1 MPDTNATAA
10 VDWNQLSADE
20 TRRGIRQAA
29 DEMGELVRSTLGP
42 LGADKMIVRR
52 MDDDRLRTFVT
63 NNGVA
68 ILEEF
73 EGETDHPIA
82 NRFIALAEDHEEAL
96 GDGSTT
102 TILLASDL
110 LTSGVD
116 LIEAGV
122 PSVDVIEGFS
132 IGAQRTLEVWD
143 EIGIPIAHTN
153 RPTTRAEFD
162 EPSLERIA
170 HSGMTN
176 GRLGAW
182 PLEKLADDVVD
193 AIFRAW
199 EPERDRVHVGY
210 VSIEAI
216 PGGDAASSSV
226 IPGALLSYE
235 PMVATDVLPVDGN
248 VLLVDGSLRP
258 REITASSV
266 TVSDEFAGGF
276 DDRETDAERIAA
288 AIADAKCA
296 AVFATGD
303 VTNELGEQ
311 LAAHGIACFR
321 NVKDSSIDVLSRVTG
336 ATIRGPVIPG
346 EPATADDF
354 GRGTV
359 RLREA
364 QNDKTWLE
372 VTAHDGADPRS
383 VGLVARGGTE
393 SAADEAKRRITSGL
407 NAVRAAI
414 KRPVALP
421 GGGAAEVE
429 AARSVRQLAP
439 RFDGREQLAV
449 EEFAAVLESIPRTLA
464 HNVGHDPIDA
474 VTELRAL
481 HDAGHTRAGID
492 ASGRIVEDV
501 VSASDALDPQL
512 VRTNNL
518 AWSVEFANSLFRVD
532 SVVFDTSPPIDLDE
546 LGR

>member
-1 MPDTNATAA
+1 MPDANASAA
-10 VDWNQLSADE
+10 VSWEQLSAGE
-20 TRRGIRQAA
+20 TRSGIQQAA
-29 DEMGELVRSTLGP
+29 REMGELVRSTLGP

-82 NRFIALAEDHEEAL
+82 NRFIALAEDHEDAL
-96 GDGSTT
+96 GDGTT
-102 TILLASDL
+102 TTVLLASDL

-122 PSVDVIEGFS
+122 PPVDVIEGFS

-143 EIGIPIAHTN
+143 EIGIPVADAD
-153 RPTTRAEFD
+153 RPTTRAAFD
-162 EPSLERIA
+162 ESVLERIA

-182 PLEKLADDVVD
+182 PLEQFADDVVD
-193 AIFRAW
+193 AVFRAW
-199 EPERDRVHVGY
+199 EPERDRVHIGY

-216 PGGDAASSSV
+216 PGGDASSSSV
-226 IPGALLSYE
+226 IPGTLLPDD
-235 PMVATDVLPVDGN
+235 PMVAHLLPVDGD
-248 VLLVDGSLRP
+248 VLLVDGSLQP
-258 REITASSV
+258 REITAGSV
-266 TVSDEFAGGF
+266 TVSADCADGF
-276 DDRETDAERIAA
+276 DDRETDGERIAA
-288 AIADAKCA
+288 SIADSNCA

-303 VTNELGEQ
+303 VTHEIGEQ
-311 LAAHGIACFR
+311 LAARGVVCFR

-336 ATIRGPVIPG
+336 ATIRGPVTPG
-346 EPATADDF
+346 EPATPDEF

-372 VTAHDGADPRS
+372 VTAPDGVDPQT
-383 VGLVARGGTE
+383 VGLVVRGGTE
-393 SAADEAKRRITSGL
+393 SAADEAKRRITAGL

-429 AARSVRQLAP
+429 AARAVRQLAP

-449 EEFAAVLESIPRTLA
+449 EEFATVLESIPQTLA
-464 HNVGHDPIDA
+464 RNAGHDPIDA
-474 VTELRAL
+474 LTELRTH
-481 HDAGHTRAGID
+481 HDAGHTHAGID
-492 ASGRIVEDV
+492 ASGRIVEDTV
-501 VSASDALDPQL
+501 TASDALDAQL
-512 VRTNNL
+512 IRTNNL

-532 SVVFDTSPPIDLDE
+532 NVVFDTSPPIDLDE
-546 LGR
+546 IGR

>member
-1 MPDTNATAA
+1 MATHNETAA
-10 VDWNQLSADE
+10 VSWEQLSPEE

-29 DEMGELVRSTLGP
+29 GEMGELVRSTLGP

-52 MDDDRLRTFVT
+52 MGDDTLRAFVT

-82 NRFIALAEDHEEAL
+82 NRFIALAEDHEDAL

-102 TILLASDL
+102 TVLLASEL
-110 LTSGVD
+110 LTSGID
-116 LIEAGV
+116 LIESGV
-122 PSVDVIEGFS
+122 PPVSVVEGFS

-143 EIGIPIAHTN
+143 EIGIPVASTD

-162 EPSLERIA
+162 GSRLERVA

-182 PLEKLADDVVD
+182 PLEELTDDVVD
-193 AIFRAW
+193 AVFRAW
-199 EPERDRVHVGY
+199 EPRRGRVHIGY

-216 PGGDAASSSV
+216 PGGNVTSSSV
-226 IPGALLSYE
+226 IPGALLTYE
-235 PMVATDVLPVDGN
+235 PMIPGDLPVDGT
-248 VLLVDGSLRP
+248 VLLVDGSLQP
-258 REITASSV
+258 REISASSV
-266 TVSDEFAGGF
+266 TVDTDYVDRSG
-276 DDRETDAERIAA
+276 DRETESERIAA
-288 AIADAKCA
+288 AVTDSNCT
-296 AVFATGD
+296 AVFVTGD
-303 VTNELGEQ
+303 VTDEIGQQ
-311 LAAHGIACFR
+311 LAARGVVCFR

-336 ATIRGPVIPG
+336 ATIRGPVTPG
-346 EPATADDF
+346 EPASPGDL
-354 GRGTV
+354 GRGTIRV
-359 RLREA
+359 REA

-372 VTAHDGADPRS
+372 VTAPDGADPRT
-383 VGLVARGGTE
+383 VGLVVRGGTE
-393 SAADEAKRRITSGL
+393 SAADEAKRRITGGL

-429 AARSVRQLAP
+429 AARAVRQLAP

-449 EEFAAVLESIPRTLA
+449 EEFATVLESIPRTLA
-464 HNVGHDPIDA
+464 RNAGADPIDA
-474 VTELRAL
+474 ITDLRVL
-481 HDAGHTRAGID
+481 HDAGHARAGID

-501 VSASDALDPQL
+501 VAASDGLDAQL
-512 VRTNNL
+512 IRTNNL

-532 SVVFDTSPPIDLDE
+532 NVVFDTSPPIDPDE
-546 LGR
+546 IRR